1 MRRANYQS
9 DSLRGCDSLGLS
21 FDNDF
26 WWQTVKKGGNE
37 WKEHRP
43 WNVWMTSLIYLSIC
57 CCLVVKPIKR
67 QLTSSVVLKPLKI
80 ITMNQIHYAVC
91 GPFFVNFLSLLSLWI
106 TCIWWHKSFFLLEIH
121 VMMAFFVWKI
131 LVFLEKSF

>member
-1 MRRANYQS
+1 MVHSDYNRYNCLGMGSVYCVLYNPHGPKVRRANYQS
-9 DSLRGCDSLGLS
+9 DSLCGCDSLGLS

-106 TCIWWHKSFFLLEIH
+106 TCI
-121 VMMAFFVWKI
+121 
-131 LVFLEKSF
+131 

>member
-1 MRRANYQS
+1 MVHSNYNRYNCLGMGSVYCTIHNPHGPKVRRANYQS
-9 DSLRGCDSLGLS
+9 DSLCGCDSLGLS

-91 GPFFVNFLSLLSLWI
+91 GPFFVNFLSSLSLWI
-106 TCIWWHKSFFLLEIH
+106 TCI
-121 VMMAFFVWKI
+121 
-131 LVFLEKSF
+131 

>member
-9 DSLRGCDSLGLS
+9 DSLCGCDSLGLS

-91 GPFFVNFLSLLSLWI
+91 GPFFVNFLSLLSHYESHAYDGTNLFFSLKFMLW
-106 TCIWWHKSFFLLEIH
+106 WPFL
-121 VMMAFFVWKI
+121 F
-131 LVFLEKSF
+131 EKSWYF